1 MFKVIKIVN
10 NFNKMG
16 LIIMGGVKT
25 MGKFIKALFFII
37 TFVLLSLQNNLV
49 SINERDQRTVPV
61 SLSIRPD
68 IEPRETGDTKA
79 LRGERFED
87 IESFRRLKG
96 LDITSERLI
105 TSLKASPSV
114 RESLTTQTIN
124 KEGILEHKLEL
135 FLNSSSMDTAAPYS
149 CEATLYK
156 YQSKLLA
163 AKLSQ
168 LFPLNN
174 IKASVFTEVRESF
187 FNSFL
192 GEDTTELH
200 EAINEK
206 LALSSSYEMANN
218 SSQDYCF
225 VYGNYV
231 VDLSLSFNNAQE
243 DSILVK
249 IYISQNQ

>member
-1 MFKVIKIVN
+1 MR
-10 NFNKMG
+10 
-16 LIIMGGVKT
+16 
-25 MGKFIKALFFII
+25 KFIKLLLFII
-37 TFVLLSLQNNLV
+37 PFVLLSLQNNTEDLKEINQE
-49 SINERDQRTVPV
+49 SIPV
-61 SLSIRPD
+61 SLSLKPN
-68 IEPRETGDTKA
+68 IEPKETEDTMA

-87 IESFRRLKG
+87 IESLRRLKG

-105 TSLKASPSV
+105 SALNASPPV
-114 RESLTTQTIN
+114 RESITTQTIN
-124 KEGILEHKLEL
+124 REGILEHRMEL
-135 FLNSSSMDTAAPYS
+135 ILFNPSMDLSAPYS

-168 LFPLNN
+168 LLPLQS
-174 IKASVFTEVRESF
+174 IKASAFTEVRESF

-200 EAINEK
+200 EAINQK
-206 LALSSSYEMANN
+206 LALSSVYKVTNN

-231 VDLSLSFNNAQE
+231 VDLSLSFDNAEE

>member
-1 MFKVIKIVN
+1 MK
-10 NFNKMG
+10 
-16 LIIMGGVKT
+16 
-25 MGKFIKALFFII
+25 KFIKTILFCT
-37 TFVLLSLQNNLV
+37 TFVLLSLQNNSSRIDEQNQV
-49 SINERDQRTVPV
+49 AVPV
-61 SLSIRPD
+61 SLSMRPNID
-68 IEPRETGDTKA
+68 PRETGDIKA
-79 LRGERFED
+79 LREGRFED

-96 LDITSERLI
+96 LDITNERLI
-105 TSLKASPSV
+105 TSLKSSPPV
-114 RESLTTQTIN
+114 EEDLTTQIIS
-124 KEGILEHKLEL
+124 KEGILEHKVQL
-135 FLNSSSMDTAAPYS
+135 FLHGSTMDTEPTNS
-149 CEATLYK
+149 CEASLYK

-168 LFPLNN
+168 LLSLDN
-174 IKASVFTEVRESF
+174 IKASAFTEVRESF

-206 LALSSSYEMANN
+206 LALSSVYKIANN

-231 VDLSLSFNNAQE
+231 IDLSLSFDNAQE

-249 IYISQNQ
+249 IYITQNQ

>member
-1 MFKVIKIVN
+1 MFKLIKTVN
-10 NFNKMG
+10 NSNKMG
-16 LIIMGGVKT
+16 LIIMGGVKN
-25 MGKFIKALFFII
+25 MRKFIKLLLFIVVFI
-37 TFVLLSLQNNLV
+37 LLSLQNNPEG
-49 SINERDQRTVPV
+49 INESNHESIPV
-61 SLSIRPD
+61 SLSLRPD
-68 IEPRETGDTKA
+68 IEPKETGDTKA

-96 LDITSERLI
+96 LDITAEKLI
-105 TSLKASPSV
+105 ASLKATPSV
-114 RESLTTQTIN
+114 RESVSTQTIS
-124 KEGILEHKLEL
+124 KEGILEHRMEL
-135 FLNSSSMDTAAPYS
+135 ILYSSSTDTAASYS

-156 YQSKLLA
+156 YQNKLLA

-168 LFPLNN
+168 LLPLQS
-174 IKASVFTEVRESF
+174 IKASAFTEVRESF

-206 LALSSSYEMANN
+206 LALSSVYEVANN
-218 SSQDYCF
+218 SSKDYCF

-231 VDLSLSFNNAQE
+231 VDLSLSFDNAEE

>member
-1 MFKVIKIVN
+1 MK
-10 NFNKMG
+10 
-16 LIIMGGVKT
+16 
-25 MGKFIKALFFII
+25 KFIKTILFCT
-37 TFVLLSLQNNLV
+37 TFVLLSLQNNSLRIDEQNQV
-49 SINERDQRTVPV
+49 AVPV
-61 SLSIRPD
+61 SLSMRPN
-68 IEPRETGDTKA
+68 IEPRETGDIKA
-79 LRGERFED
+79 LREGRFEA

-96 LDITSERLI
+96 LDITNERLI
-105 TSLKASPSV
+105 TSLKASPPV
-114 RESLTTQTIN
+114 GEDLTTQIIS
-124 KEGILEHKLEL
+124 KEGILEHKVQL
-135 FLNSSSMDTAAPYS
+135 FLHESSTDTEAPDS
-149 CEATLYK
+149 CEASLYK

-163 AKLSQ
+163 VKLSQ
-168 LFPLNN
+168 LLSLDD
-174 IKASVFTEVRESF
+174 IKASDFTEVRESF

-206 LALSSSYEMANN
+206 LALSSVYKIANN

-231 VDLSLSFNNAQE
+231 IDLSLSFDNAQE